1 MRKLFALILAICL
14 IACVIA
20 IPAYA
25 VTPTI
30 KVPNIKV
37 SITKVPEVK
46 ISDSF
51 WDKWFAEHPIVI
63 NLGR

>member
-1 MRKLFALILAICL
+1 MKKIIVSILVMAIALC
-14 IACVIA
+14 IA

-30 KVPNIKV
+30 KVPSVKIPAV
-37 SITKVPEVK
+37 KVPEIKV
-46 ISDSF
+46 SDSF

-63 NLGR
+63 NLG